1 MLPAPSTFSL
11 GIKISVIQYIGVR
24 NMWSNPGVSCIY
36 DVDVKKDARDR
47 PEQRND
53 LTGGHWRSTSVQ
65 HQQQQE
71 F

>member
-1 MLPAPSTFSL
+1 
-11 GIKISVIQYIGVR
+11 
-24 NMWSNPGVSCIY
+24 MWSNPGVSCIY

-65 HQQQQE
+65 HQQQQ
-71 F
+71 